1 MLNSVEAGRS
11 AKDSPWDAEVERVD
25 GAGAKRKRER
35 GGDIKTAR
43 TVARYEKESS
53 SDEPTGSFLSVLNV
67 ADPTAVP
74 ESVAF
79 GSEPRHVARDGA
91 PTAKQAS
98 ALKVFRQMRWMS
110 TRSETARR
118 ARGDTSGMCNAKPC
132 VSVSGD
138 PPPKAFPPRRCV
150 AGIVFRR
157 YVQGVDQD
165 ITCKQMRSDA
175 TEDLLET
182 LST

>member
-1 MLNSVEAGRS
+1 MVLA
-11 AKDSPWDAEVERVD
+11 P
-25 GAGAKRKRER
+25 KRKRER